1 LREKNEKPAGPVPT
15 CRQRPTAKERQ
26 FKGKQMKFIKRL
38 FPTSHLK
45 SDCLLLA
52 GVSILLVFGSGCA
65 GTRQASLRVG
75 ITPDY
80 PPLVFKYNG
89 QVIGAEVDFGRAL
102 GGQLNRKVEFV
113 SLRWEQLIPAV
124 QNGNI
129 DIIMSGMSI
138 TRARQLQIAFSD
150 PYLTNQLRAI
160 FSRSHAERFK
170 SFADIQSEGV
180 KIGVISGTTAD
191 LFVRT
196 NCPQAERIELG
207 SRQDVAY
214 YLLQN
219 PTIDVYI
226 DDTFALAQ
234 ILSQNEADLTFMREP
249 LAENYLAWGMRADDT
264 RFLQAV
270 NAVLARWKT
279 DGTLDQVLNRWI
291 PYLKRYEML
300 RKNESPGTATQ

>member
-1 LREKNEKPAGPVPT
+1 
-15 CRQRPTAKERQ
+15 
-26 FKGKQMKFIKRL
+26 MKFIQPL
-38 FPTSHLK
+38 IPTVRVP
-45 SDCLLLA
+45 CNGFLLCAFFLIMA
-52 GVSILLVFGSGCA
+52 LGSGCA
-65 GTRQASLRVG
+65 GSRQAPLRVG

-89 QVIGAEVDFGRAL
+89 QLAGAEVDFGRAL

-113 SLRWEQLIPAV
+113 SLRWEELIPAV
-124 QNGNI
+124 QYGNI

-160 FSRSHAERFK
+160 FSRANAGRFRNP
-170 SFADIQSEGV
+170 ADIQSEGV
-180 KIGVISGTTAD
+180 KIGVIPGTTAD
-191 LFVRT
+191 VFVKT
-196 NCPQAERIELG
+196 NCPQAERIELS

-234 ILSQNEADLTFMREP
+234 ILAQNEADLTFLRQP
-249 LAENYLAWGMRADDT
+249 LAENSLAWGVRADDT
-264 RFLQAV
+264 QFLQQV

-279 DGTLDQVLNRWI
+279 DGTVDQILNRWI
-291 PYLKRYEML
+291 PYLQKYEKL
-300 RKNESPGTATQ
+300 RQSESPGPATP

>member
-1 LREKNEKPAGPVPT
+1 VNGNPKSN
-15 CRQRPTAKERQ
+15 
-26 FKGKQMKFIKRL
+26 QMKFIKQLLPASRVKTNSFVL
-38 FPTSHLK
+38 AVS
-45 SDCLLLA
+45 SMLLL
-52 GVSILLVFGSGCA
+52 FGTGCA
-65 GTRQASLRVG
+65 GTRQAPLRVG

-89 QVIGAEVDFGRAL
+89 QIAGVEVDFGRAL

-113 SLRWEQLIPAV
+113 SLRWQQLIPAV

-138 TRARQLQIAFSD
+138 TRTRQLQIAFSD

-160 FSRSHAERFK
+160 FSRTKVDRFK
-170 SFADIQSEGV
+170 SPADLQSDSV
-180 KIGVISGTTAD
+180 KIGVIAGTTAD
-191 LFVRT
+191 LFVKT

-234 ILSQNEADLTFMREP
+234 ILSQNEADLTFMRQP
-249 LAENYLAWGMRADDT
+249 LAENYLAWGMRADD
-264 RFLQAV
+264 RQLLQQV
-270 NAVLARWKT
+270 NAALARWKT
-279 DGTLDQVLNRWI
+279 DGTRDQILNRWI

-300 RKNESPGTATQ
+300 RQNESPDVKTP

>member
-1 LREKNEKPAGPVPT
+1 
-15 CRQRPTAKERQ
+15 
-26 FKGKQMKFIKRL
+26 MKFSKRL
-38 FPTSHLK
+38 FPASHLK
-45 SDCLLLA
+45 SHCILLA
-52 GVSILLVFGSGCA
+52 VLSFLLAFGSGCA
-65 GTRQASLRVG
+65 GTRQAPLRVG

-80 PPLVFKYNG
+80 PPLVFKYDG
-89 QVIGAEVDFGRAL
+89 RITGAEVDFGRAL
-102 GGQLNRKVEFV
+102 GGQLNRKVEFI

-160 FSRSHAERFK
+160 FSRPNADRFK
-170 SFADIQSEGV
+170 SFADIQNEGV
-180 KIGVISGTTAD
+180 KIGVISGTAAD
-191 LFVRT
+191 LFVKT
-196 NCPQAERIELG
+196 NCPQAERVELG

-219 PTIDVYI
+219 PTIDVYV

-234 ILSQNEADLTFMREP
+234 ILSQNEADLTFMRQP
-249 LAENYLAWGMRADDT
+249 LAENYLAWGIRADDT
-264 RFLQAV
+264 QFLQAV
-270 NAVLARWKT
+270 NAIMARWKT
-279 DGTLDQVLNRWI
+279 DGTMDRILNRWI

-300 RKNESPGTATQ
+300 RQNEPSGGATQ

>member
-1 LREKNEKPAGPVPT
+1 MNGNS
-15 CRQRPTAKERQ
+15 
-26 FKGKQMKFIKRL
+26 KGDKMKFIKRL
-38 FPTSHLK
+38 FPASRIK
-45 SDCLLLA
+45 SNSLA
-52 GVSILLVFGSGCA
+52 FLAVSLVVAFTCGCA
-65 GTRQASLRVG
+65 GSRQAPLRVG

-80 PPLVFKYNG
+80 PPMVFKYNG
-89 QVIGAEVDFGRAL
+89 QIAGAEVEFGRAL
-102 GGQLNRKVEFV
+102 GGQLNRPTEFV
-113 SLRWEQLIPAV
+113 SLRWEQLIPAL

-138 TRARQLQIAFSD
+138 TRARQLQIAFSE

-160 FSRSHAERFK
+160 FSRSKADRFK
-170 SFADIQSEGV
+170 SLADLQSPDV
-180 KIGVISGTTAD
+180 KIGVITGTTAD
-191 LFVRT
+191 LFVKT

-234 ILSQNEADLTFMREP
+234 ILSQNEADLTFMRQS
-249 LAENYLAWGMRADDT
+249 LAENYLAWGVRADDT
-264 RFLQAV
+264 QFLQQV

-279 DGTLDQVLNRWI
+279 DGTVDQILNRWI
-291 PYLKRYEML
+291 PYLKKYETL
-300 RKNESPGTATQ
+300 RQGESPGATTQ

>member
-1 LREKNEKPAGPVPT
+1 
-15 CRQRPTAKERQ
+15 
-26 FKGKQMKFIKRL
+26 MKFIQRL
-38 FPTSHLK
+38 FPANHRGATGVLPAVFS
-45 SDCLLLA
+45 LLLA
-52 GVSILLVFGSGCA
+52 FGTGCA
-65 GTRQASLRVG
+65 GTRQAPIRVG

-89 QVIGAEVDFGRAL
+89 QIAGAEVDFGRML

-160 FSRSHAERFK
+160 FSRSNADRFK

-180 KIGVISGTTAD
+180 KIGVISGTAAD
-191 LFVRT
+191 LFVKT
-196 NCPQAERIELG
+196 NCPQAERIG
-207 SRQDVAY
+207 ISSRQDVAY
-214 YLLQN
+214 YLVQN
-219 PTIDVYI
+219 PTIDVYV

-234 ILSQNEADLTFMREP
+234 ILSQNEADLTFMRQP
-249 LAENYLAWGMRADDT
+249 LAENYLAWGVRADDT
-264 RFLQAV
+264 QFLQAV
-270 NAVLARWKT
+270 DAALARWKT
-279 DGTLDQVLNRWI
+279 DGTADRILNRWI
-291 PYLKRYEML
+291 PYLKKYEML
-300 RKNESPGTATQ
+300 RQHETSGTATQ

>member
-1 LREKNEKPAGPVPT
+1 MDGNS
-15 CRQRPTAKERQ
+15 
-26 FKGKQMKFIKRL
+26 KGNKMKFIEQFLTAIQFRL
-38 FPTSHLK
+38 NW
-45 SDCLLLA
+45 LLLA
-52 GVSILLVFGSGCA
+52 FCSVLLTFACGCA
-65 GTRQASLRVG
+65 GTRQAPLRVG

-89 QVIGAEVDFGRAL
+89 QIAGAEVDFGRAL
-102 GGQLNRKVEFV
+102 GGQLNRPVEFV
-113 SLRWEQLIPAV
+113 KLRWEQLIPAV

-138 TRARQLQIAFSD
+138 TRARQLQIAFSE

-160 FSRSHAERFK
+160 FSRANADRFK
-170 SFADIQSEGV
+170 TPADLQGDGV
-180 KIGVISGTTAD
+180 KIGVIAGTTAD
-191 LFVRT
+191 IFVKT
-196 NCPQAERIELG
+196 NCPQADRIELG

-219 PTIDVYI
+219 PTIDVYV

-249 LAENYLAWGMRADDT
+249 LAENYLAWGVRADDT
-264 RFLQAV
+264 RFLQQV

-279 DGTLDQVLNRWI
+279 DGTLDQILNRWI

-300 RKNESPGTATQ
+300 RQSESPGAKTP

>member
-1 LREKNEKPAGPVPT
+1 
-15 CRQRPTAKERQ
+15 
-26 FKGKQMKFIKRL
+26 MKFIKRFL
-38 FPTSHLK
+38 PASHLK
-45 SDCLLLA
+45 SNCVLPAVLSFLLA
-52 GVSILLVFGSGCA
+52 FGSGCA
-65 GTRQASLRVG
+65 GSRQAPLRVG

-89 QVIGAEVDFGRAL
+89 QIAGAEVDFGRAL
-102 GGQLNRKVEFV
+102 GGQLNRKVEFI

-160 FSRSHAERFK
+160 FSRSNAERFK
-170 SFADIQSEGV
+170 SLADIQNEGV
-180 KIGVISGTTAD
+180 KIGVISGTAAD
-191 LFVRT
+191 LFVKT
-196 NCPQAERIELG
+196 NCPQAERVELG

-219 PTIDVYI
+219 PTIDVYV

-234 ILSQNEADLTFMREP
+234 ILSQNEADLTFMRQP

-270 NAVLARWKT
+270 NAALARWKT
-279 DGTLDQVLNRWI
+279 DGTLDRVLNRWI

-300 RKNESPGTATQ
+300 RQNESPGTATQ

>member
-1 LREKNEKPAGPVPT
+1 
-15 CRQRPTAKERQ
+15 
-26 FKGKQMKFIKRL
+26 MKFIKRFL
-38 FPTSHLK
+38 PASHLK
-45 SDCLLLA
+45 SNCVLPAVLSLLLA
-52 GVSILLVFGSGCA
+52 FGSGCA
-65 GTRQASLRVG
+65 GTRQAPLRVG

-89 QVIGAEVDFGRAL
+89 QIAGAEVDFGRAL
-102 GGQLNRKVEFV
+102 GGQLNRKVEFI

-160 FSRSHAERFK
+160 FSRSNAERFK
-170 SFADIQSEGV
+170 SLADIQNEGV
-180 KIGVISGTTAD
+180 KIGVISGTAAD
-191 LFVRT
+191 LFVKT
-196 NCPQAERIELG
+196 NCPQAERVELG

-219 PTIDVYI
+219 PTIDVYV

-234 ILSQNEADLTFMREP
+234 ILSQNEADLTFMRQP
-249 LAENYLAWGMRADDT
+249 LAENYLAWGVRADDT
-264 RFLQAV
+264 QFLQAV
-270 NAVLARWKT
+270 NAIMARWKT
-279 DGTLDQVLNRWI
+279 DGTMDRILNRWI

-300 RKNESPGTATQ
+300 RQTESPGTATQ